1 MWFDTIKR
9 KVTKEEFERRGR
21 EILGMRFP
29 SKRDKEGAE
38 IIFNDILEDGETEY
52 IDFEYALEIMNDFQK
67 GKIVELGFADEE

>member
-1 MWFDTIKR
+1 
-9 KVTKEEFERRGR
+9 
-21 EILGMRFP
+21 MRFP
-29 SKRDKEGAE
+29 SKTDKEGAE

>member
-67 GKIVELGFADEE
+67 GKIVELDFADKK

>member
-21 EILGMRFP
+21 EILEMRFP
-29 SKRDKEGAE
+29 SKEDKKGAE

-52 IDFEYALEIMNDFQK
+52 IDFEYALQIMNDFQK
-67 GKIVELGFADEE
+67 GRIVELGFADEE

>member
-29 SKRDKEGAE
+29 SKTDKEGAE